1 MEASIF
7 DVLSGGYAN
16 GRPVRSV
23 REDRRLLWSVVSNL
37 NRLFNTRRESV
48 KHLPDYG
55 LPDLTTVYRDAS
67 GSIDQL
73 RRAIKESIETYEP
86 RLRRVHVEHR
96 DTDEFSMRLIF
107 IVSAILKNGQRV
119 RFETTFESQRSTTV
133 EPVGSYR

>member
-7 DVLSGGYAN
+7 DVLSGGFAN

-37 NRLFNTRRESV
+37 NRLFNTRRGSV

-55 LPDLTTVYRDAS
+55 LPDLTTVYRDAP
-67 GSIDQL
+67 GSSDQL

-96 DTDEFSMRLIF
+96 DTDEFSMRLVF
-107 IVSAILKNGQRV
+107 IVSAVLKNGQRV